1 MSKDVRHLSN
11 ETSVIHEQFSAKIR
25 SPPLGM
31 LIFIVINGR
40 MVDVIILEKISAS
53 VGDICLIISTKEGEK
68 KMNYYIADTHFGHDN
83 IRRLSNR
90 PFKTIEEMD
99 RTIIDNWNSR
109 VSDNDDVYIL
119 GDFSYKSEDPISYLK
134 QLNGRKYLIIGNH
147 DSKLLKNP
155 ACKKYFVDISDI
167 KMVNDNGT
175 QIVCCHYPMVE
186 WNGYYRNVIHFY
198 GHIHNN
204 FDNETN
210 QYISKVKNA
219 YNVGVD
225 IIGFMPRTLKEI
237 LENN

>member
-1 MSKDVRHLSN
+1 
-11 ETSVIHEQFSAKIR
+11 
-25 SPPLGM
+25 
-31 LIFIVINGR
+31 
-40 MVDVIILEKISAS
+40 
-53 VGDICLIISTKEGEK
+53 
-68 KMNYYIADTHFGHDN
+68 MNYYIADTHFGHDN

-109 VSDNDDVYIL
+109 VSDNDDV
-119 GDFSYKSEDPISYLK
+119 SYLK

-155 ACKKYFVDISDI
+155 TCKKYFVDISDI
-167 KMVNDNGT
+167 KMVNDNGA